1 MNTIDYSSEEKTYF
15 AKDWQEFLEKLG
27 MLRKVVE
34 GSLTD
39 KTDAQLLSILLNSK
53 DVNSL
58 KCKDSIVA
66 EGYTGQT

>member
-58 KCKDSIVA
+58 KCKDPIVA